1 MDRNDF
7 ERLAKLRAKQARHV
21 AALARIDAELCPLL
35 TKVTHECAPGLGI
48 DAPTVTAAVAPKTP
62 PADD

>member
-1 MDRNDF
+1 MDHADF
-7 ERLAKLRAKQARHV
+7 TRLAKLRAKQAKYI

-48 DAPTVTAAVAPKTP
+48 DAPTVAAAVAPKTP

>member
-7 ERLAKLRAKQARHV
+7 ERIGKLRAKQAKHI
-21 AALARIDAELCPLL
+21 AALARIETELCPLL

-48 DAPTVTAAVAPKTP
+48 DEPTVAAATEPK
-62 PADD
+62 DDDR